1 MAKSEKQKLKL
12 LYIMKIL
19 MEQTDEE
26 HPMPMSVLLEKLARE
41 DIKAERKSIYSD
53 VSYLQDF
60 GLDIVYN
67 SSRDKNGYY
76 IASREFELPEC
87 KLLVDAV
94 TASKFITASKSKV
107 LVEKLESLVSRHQ
120 AHQLKRQVVSPDRIK
135 NENESIY
142 YRVDGIHKAMQEN
155 KQITFQYLE
164 WNLKKNLVP
173 RKGGLVYQIS
183 PWALLWDNE
192 NYYLVGYDHDAEI
205 IKHFR
210 VDKIGPMELL
220 EEKREGYEAFTKC
233 NIHDYSRKTFGMYGG
248 EEEKVTIQFPN
259 SLVGVVLDRF
269 GKDVSL
275 QKIDAEHFAVH
286 VTVAVSSQFFGWLA
300 GIGNQAKITSPE
312 EVKKQ
317 YVDYLQ
323 NILTEYTG

>member
-26 HPMPMSVLLEKLARE
+26 HPMPMSVLLEKLAKE

-233 NIHDYSRKTFGMYGG
+233 NIHDYSTKTFGMYGG
-248 EEEKVTIQFPN
+248 KEEKVTIQFPN

-323 NILTEYTG
+323 NILTEYTR

>member
-26 HPMPMSVLLEKLARE
+26 HPMPMSVLLEKLAGE

-155 KQITFQYLE
+155 RQITFQYLE

-233 NIHDYSRKTFGMYGG
+233 NIHDYSTKTFGMYGG
-248 EEEKVTIQFPN
+248 KEEKVTIQFPN

-300 GIGNQAKITSPE
+300 GIGNQAKITSTE

-323 NILTEYTG
+323 NILTEYTR

>member
-155 KQITFQYLE
+155 RQITFQYLE

-233 NIHDYSRKTFGMYGG
+233 NIHDYSTKTFGMYGG
-248 EEEKVTIQFPN
+248 KEEKVTIQFPN

-300 GIGNQAKITSPE
+300 GLGNQAIITSPE

-323 NILTEYTG
+323 NILTEYTR

>member
-155 KQITFQYLE
+155 RQITFQYLE

-233 NIHDYSRKTFGMYGG
+233 NIHDYSTKTFGMYGG
-248 EEEKVTIQFPN
+248 KEEKVTIQFPN

-300 GIGNQAKITSPE
+300 GIGNQAIITSPE

-323 NILTEYTG
+323 NILTEYTR

>member
-155 KQITFQYLE
+155 RQITFQYLE

-233 NIHDYSRKTFGMYGG
+233 NIHDYSTKTFGMYGG
-248 EEEKVTIQFPN
+248 KEEKVTIQFPN

-317 YVDYLQ
+317 SVDYLQ
-323 NILTEYTG
+323 NILTEYTR

>member
-41 DIKAERKSIYSD
+41 DIKAERNSIYSD

-155 KQITFQYLE
+155 RQITFQYLE

-210 VDKIGPMELL
+210 VDKIGLMELL
-220 EEKREGYEAFTKC
+220 KEKREGYEAFTKC
-233 NIHDYSRKTFGMYGG
+233 NIHDYSTKTFGMYGG
-248 EEEKVTIQFPN
+248 KEEKVTIQFPN

-323 NILTEYTG
+323 NILTEYTR

>member
-1 MAKSEKQKLKL
+1 
-12 LYIMKIL
+12 
-19 MEQTDEE
+19 
-26 HPMPMSVLLEKLARE
+26 
-41 DIKAERKSIYSD
+41 
-53 VSYLQDF
+53 
-60 GLDIVYN
+60 
-67 SSRDKNGYY
+67 
-76 IASREFELPEC
+76 
-87 KLLVDAV
+87 
-94 TASKFITASKSKV
+94 
-107 LVEKLESLVSRHQ
+107 
-120 AHQLKRQVVSPDRIK
+120 
-135 NENESIY
+135 
-142 YRVDGIHKAMQEN
+142 MQEN
-155 KQITFQYLE
+155 RQITFQYLE

-210 VDKIGPMELL
+210 VDKIGPME

-233 NIHDYSRKTFGMYGG
+233 NIHDYSTKTFGMYGG
-248 EEEKVTIQFPN
+248 KEEKVTIQFPN

-323 NILTEYTG
+323 NILTEYTR

>member
-120 AHQLKRQVVSPDRIK
+120 AHQLKRLVVSPDRIK

-233 NIHDYSRKTFGMYGG
+233 NIHDYSTKTFGMYGG
-248 EEEKVTIQFPN
+248 KEEKVTLQFPN

-300 GIGNQAKITSPE
+300 GIGNQAIITSPE

-323 NILTEYTG
+323 NILTEYTR